1 MTVEMSVRITLAL
14 IYILCSTYNKKIL
27 LLNNTYIVSTYN
39 KYIDYIRVLEMVDS
53 ANLSFAD
60 IMSWTFKS
68 FLGY

>member
-60 IMSWTFKS
+60 IMS
-68 FLGY
+68 

>member
-14 IYILCSTYNKKIL
+14 IYILCSTYNKKKL

-60 IMSWTFKS
+60 IMS
-68 FLGY
+68 